1 MTVACLKYPF
11 DIKEVLRKRKSIR
24 AELLERPGLAEV
36 KIALLGG
43 STTSEIR
50 SIAELFLLDAG
61 LRPSFFESEY
71 GKYFEDVVVDDSA
84 LRAFAPDIAFVH
96 TTHLNVLH
104 APRMHDGDDRVEE
117 CLKAEMDRFQAIW
130 SRLTGEL
137 GCLAIQNNFDLP
149 PVRSLGGLDSTES
162 FGLTHFVMR
171 LNLEFARAARRNP
184 KLVINDIHHLSARLG
199 LDQWFDPDYWFSY
212 KMAVSHAG
220 TVHLAHALAKLVRA
234 AYGKTRKCLVL
245 DLDNTLWGGV
255 IGDDGLNG
263 IKIGKESARGESFN
277 AFQQYC
283 LELNERGVLLAV
295 CSKNESVL
303 AQRGFTHPDSVLK
316 LQHFTAFQANWDP
329 KPDNLEI
336 VAKQINIGLDSLVFV
351 DDNPAERALVSAQL
365 PEVAV
370 PDVGAQVSRF
380 AQYLDRE
387 GYFEA
392 LRLNRDDAQRAAYY
406 AGNNERAAQVARF
419 ADYAEFLASLEMK
432 AEIGAFT
439 PAYLERIAQLT
450 NKTNQ
455 FNLTTRRYTLADM
468 EAIAASPE
476 YITLYGRLADR
487 FGDNGLVSVV
497 AGRLH
502 EGKVH
507 IELWLMSCRVL
518 KRNFE
523 FAMRDALVE
532 RAVQRGAR
540 ELVGYYYRT
549 PKNDLVAEHYAKL
562 GFELVSRADDGSSST
577 WRLDLARPCVPD
589 RTIKEITY
597 A

>member
-1 MTVACLKYPF
+1 MTAACLKYPF
-11 DIKEVLRKRKSIR
+11 DIKEVLRKRKAIR
-24 AELLERPGLAEV
+24 AELAQRPGLADV

-43 STTSEIR
+43 STTSELR

-61 LRPSFFESEY
+61 FRPTFFESEY

-96 TTHLNVLH
+96 TTRLNVLH
-104 APRMHDGDDRVEE
+104 APRLYDAEAAVED
-117 CLKAEMDRFQAIW
+117 CLKAELDRFQAIW

-162 FGLTHFVMR
+162 FGLSNFLLR
-171 LNLEFARAARRNP
+171 LNLEFARAARQNP

-255 IGDDGLNG
+255 IGDDGLSG

-283 LELNERGVLLAV
+283 LELNQRGVLLAV
-295 CSKNESVL
+295 CSKNEPEI
-303 AQRGFTHPDSVLK
+303 ARQGFSHPDTVLK
-316 LQHFTAFQANWDP
+316 LQHCTAFQANWDP
-329 KPDNLEI
+329 KPGNIEVI
-336 VAKQINIGLDSLVFV
+336 ARQINIGLDSLVFV

-370 PDVGAQVSRF
+370 PEVGSEVSRF
-380 AQYLDRE
+380 AAYLDRE

-392 LRLNRDDAQRAAYY
+392 LRLNRDDAQRAAFY
-406 AGNNERAAQVARF
+406 ADNSERAAQAARF

-432 AEIGAFT
+432 AEIGAFS
-439 PAYLERIAQLT
+439 PAYLDRIAQLT

-455 FNLTTRRYTLADM
+455 FNLTTRRYTLAEM
-468 EAIAASPE
+468 EAMAASPD
-476 YITLYGRLADR
+476 YLTLYGRLADR

-497 AGRLH
+497 AGRL
-502 EGKVH
+502 ERETVH

-518 KRNFE
+518 KRNLE
-523 FAMRDALVE
+523 FAMLDALVE
-532 RAVQRGAR
+532 RASRRGAR

-549 PKNDLVAEHYAKL
+549 PKNDMVAEHYAKL

-577 WRLDLARPCVPD
+577 WRLDLARPRVPN
-589 RTIKEITY
+589 RVIKEITY

>member
-1 MTVACLKYPF
+1 
-11 DIKEVLRKRKSIR
+11 
-24 AELLERPGLAEV
+24 
-36 KIALLGG
+36 
-43 STTSEIR
+43 
-50 SIAELFLLDAG
+50 
-61 LRPSFFESEY
+61 
-71 GKYFEDVVVDDSA
+71 
-84 LRAFAPDIAFVH
+84 
-96 TTHLNVLH
+96 
-104 APRMHDGDDRVEE
+104 
-117 CLKAEMDRFQAIW
+117 
-130 SRLTGEL
+130 
-137 GCLAIQNNFDLP
+137 
-149 PVRSLGGLDSTES
+149 
-162 FGLTHFVMR
+162 
-171 LNLEFARAARRNP
+171 
-184 KLVINDIHHLSARLG
+184 
-199 LDQWFDPDYWFSY
+199 
-212 KMAVSHAG
+212 
-220 TVHLAHALAKLVRA
+220 VHLAHALAKLVRA